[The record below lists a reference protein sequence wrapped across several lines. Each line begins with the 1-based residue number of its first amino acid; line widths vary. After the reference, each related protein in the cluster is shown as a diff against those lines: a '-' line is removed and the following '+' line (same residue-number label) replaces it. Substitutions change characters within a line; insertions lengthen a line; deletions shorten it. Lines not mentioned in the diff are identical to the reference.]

1 MKFKNISNKSIN
13 IKLGSDWT
21 TIQPSMTCNLPEYIG
36 LKEKDLKKVEEKEKV
51 INEIPKENIVLKPE
65 LKTEKELKQMTKD
78 EINDYSAK
86 LGLEEVSCSMLKS
99 EMIKMVL
106 KFKKKQGM
114 K

>member
-1 MKFKNISNKSIN
+1 MKFKNTSDKIIN
-13 IKLGSDWT
+13 LKLENGWT
-21 TIQPSMTCNLPEYIG
+21 TIQPSMTISLPEYIG

-86 LGLEEVSCSMLKS
+86 LGLDDVNCSMLKS

-114 K
+114 